1 MMNIGQKLLLCIIL
15 FTLSGCQSTK
25 EYTPPKVNVA
35 VLMPLTG
42 KDAAVGK
49 RLASLIQLGLE
60 DGLQGQIDL
69 MTYDAADE
77 KTAQM
82 MMDKIIAKKTKI
94 VLGPLFA
101 PVTYAIMPVAEAN
114 NITVITL
121 SNNPAIAGGNI
132 YAFGHAP
139 MRQTERI
146 INYFLQKGHRDVI
159 LLLPTGTYS
168 KTMSTIVQDMALR
181 NNAAPVHTEFY
192 NNEPE
197 SIASSVAKISSVVD
211 NLNEVEDSNFKP
223 VIYVTDDAQ
232 VLELLFS
239 ALKKYNLDQK
249 ALIIGDNRADIYFP
263 DGINITYTGSLNYM
277 NYGLDKK
284 ASELL
289 DIHHLNFMD
298 LMAYDLGRMTAHY
311 LGHGLSQEQFVSRLR
326 SMEGYIGAS
335 GSIIFDDNIAGRRY
349 DIIERTG
356 RQYKTIEKG
365 DNTSRLHSAR

>member
-1 MMNIGQKLLLCIIL
+1 MVNIGQKLLLCIIL
-15 FTLSGCQSTK
+15 FMFSGCQSTK
-25 EYTPPKVNVA
+25 EYIPPKVSVA

-42 KDAAVGK
+42 KDAVVGK

-77 KTAQM
+77 KTAKM

-94 VLGPLFA
+94 VLGPLFS
-101 PVTYAIMPVAEAN
+101 PITYAIMPAAEAN

-146 INYFLQKGHRDVI
+146 INHFLYKGHRDLI

-181 NNAAPVHTEFY
+181 ENAAPVHTEFY
-192 NNEPE
+192 KDEPE
-197 SIASSVAKISSVVD
+197 SIASAVAKVAEMVD
-211 NLNEVEDSNFKP
+211 SLNEVDDNNFKP
-223 VIYVTDDAQ
+223 VIYVADEAK

-249 ALIIGDNRADIYFP
+249 ALIVGDNRADIHFP
-263 DGINITYTGSLNYM
+263 DGINIIYTGSLNYM

-284 ASELL
+284 ASEILN
-289 DIHHLNFMD
+289 IHHLNFMD
-298 LMAYDLGRMTAHY
+298 LMSYDLGRMTAHY
-311 LGHGLSQEQFVSRLR
+311 LGHGLSQEQFVARLR
-326 SMEGYIGAS
+326 STEGYIGAS
-335 GSIIFDDNIAGRRY
+335 GFVIFDDNIARRKY
-349 DIIERTG
+349 DIIERSG

-365 DNTSRLHSAR
+365 T

>member
-1 MMNIGQKLLLCIIL
+1 MVNIGQKLLFCIIL

-42 KDAAVGK
+42 KDSEVGK

-77 KTAQM
+77 KTAKM

-139 MRQTERI
+139 MRQTERV

-159 LLLPTGTYS
+159 LLLPTSTYS
-168 KTMSTIVQDMALR
+168 KTMSAIVQDMALR
-181 NNAAPVHTEFY
+181 NNASPVRTEFY
-192 NNEPE
+192 TNEPE
-197 SIASSVAKISSVVD
+197 SIASAVAKVSSVVD
-211 NLNEVEDSNFKP
+211 SLNEVEDNDFKP
-223 VIYVTDDAQ
+223 AIYVADDAK

-289 DIHHLNFMD
+289 NIYHLTFMD

-311 LGHGLSQEQFVSRLR
+311 LGYGLSQEQFVSRLR
-326 SMEGYIGAS
+326 STEGYIGAS
-335 GSIIFDDNIAGRRY
+335 GSIIFDDNIARRKY
-349 DIIERTG
+349 DIIERNG
-356 RQYKTIEKG
+356 RQYKTIEQG
-365 DNTSRLHSAR
+365 I